1 MGARG
6 GRESGKLSASMRSCA
21 VEKGNTKNPFALYA
35 HRMYVGPGLVSET
48 KPTLFVF
55 IVTHH
60 SAELCDKAVFNHA
73 RGSYSNTVLLLRGRD
88 EVGIRRP

>member
-1 MGARG
+1 M
-6 GRESGKLSASMRSCA
+6 KPCA
-21 VEKGNTKNPFALYA
+21 VLKVNTKDPFALYA

-60 SAELCDKAVFNHA
+60 SAELGDKLVFNHA
-73 RGSYSNTVLLLRGRD
+73 RGSYSNTVLLLRGRN